1 MAFKAYINTNEANKT
16 MFKNNFENIAN
27 AILNYT
33 KPKNSSNSDYSES
46 ETQLKNGY
54 ATVLTDYIVAN
65 PDMIKVYSTYLLKN
79 NLNILGT
86 DKDTRTTNYNKLI
99 TVWKTNREKFSI
111 EEKNQIIEMGK
122 TIDTTVKLTQK
133 EMIEKG
139 IDSLM
144 DKF

>member
-1 MAFKAYINTNEANKT
+1 
-16 MFKNNFENIAN
+16 
-27 AILNYT
+27 
-33 KPKNSSNSDYSES
+33 
-46 ETQLKNGY
+46 
-54 ATVLTDYIVAN
+54 
-65 PDMIKVYSTYLLKN
+65 
-79 NLNILGT
+79 LGT